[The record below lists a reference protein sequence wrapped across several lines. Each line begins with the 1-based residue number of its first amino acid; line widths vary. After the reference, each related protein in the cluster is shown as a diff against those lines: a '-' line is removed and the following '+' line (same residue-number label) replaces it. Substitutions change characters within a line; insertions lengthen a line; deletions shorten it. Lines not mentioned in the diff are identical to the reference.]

1 MFHKTLLTSLV
12 IAGLLL
18 AACAPAAT
26 PAPTTGK
33 IKVVATYSIV
43 GDMVQ
48 NVAGDK
54 IDLRVLVGPDGDAHT
69 FEPTPQDGVALKE
82 ARLIVENGLE
92 FETWLDDLYTS
103 SGSQAVRAAVSDGLE
118 PLAAP
123 EEGEH
128 HADEHSHEEGEAK
141 GTEEAHSEGEE
152 PGHAHGEF
160 DPHIW
165 HSTANAAVM
174 VKNIQN
180 ALSTLD
186 PANAAIYKAN
196 AEKYLAEI
204 VALENFIKEQVN
216 SLPAERRKLV
226 TTHDTLGYFARAY
239 GFEIVGTALG
249 SISTEA
255 GDPAADELA
264 GLVNDIKAAGVPSI
278 FAENVANEKLMTQIA
293 AEAGVKL
300 APTLY
305 TDALGPS
312 GSAGETYL
320 KMMRYNV
327 ETIVAALR

>member
-1 MFHKTLLTSLV
+1 MLRKLPLTLVLVLTLLIT
-12 IAGLLL
+12 
-18 AACAPAAT
+18 ACT
-26 PAPTTGK
+26 PATTPIPTLASEK
-33 IKVVATYSIV
+33 FKVVATYSIV
-43 GDMVQ
+43 GDMVK
-48 NVAGDK
+48 NVGGEA

-82 ARLIVENGLE
+82 ASLIVENGLE
-92 FETWLDDLYTS
+92 FETWLDELYTS
-103 SGSQAVRAAVSDGLE
+103 SGSQAVRAALSDGIE
-118 PLAAP
+118 PLAAL
-123 EEGEH
+123 EESE
-128 HADEHSHEEGEAK
+128 HADEPEGE
-141 GTEEAHSEGEE
+141 T
-152 PGHAHGEF
+152 HAHGEF

-174 VKNIQN
+174 AKNIQN
-180 ALSTLD
+180 ALSTVD
-186 PANAAIYKAN
+186 PANAATYQAN

-204 VALENFIKEQVN
+204 AALEIFIKAQAN

-226 TTHDTLGYFARAY
+226 TTHDTFRYFARDY

-278 FAENVANEKLMTQIA
+278 FAENVANEKLMSQIA
-293 AEAGVKL
+293 TEAGVKL

-305 TDALGPS
+305 TDALGKP

>member
-1 MFHKTLLTSLV
+1 MLRHLSLTLILGTVLT
-12 IAGLLL
+12 
-18 AACAPAAT
+18 ACTPATT
-26 PAPTTGK
+26 PAPATEK
-33 IKVVATYSIV
+33 LKVVATYSIV

-48 NVAGDK
+48 NVAGDA
-54 IDLRVLVGPDGDAHT
+54 IELRVLVGPDSDAHT
-69 FEPTPQDGVALKE
+69 FEPTPQDSVALQE
-82 ARLIVENGLE
+82 AKLIVENGLE
-92 FETWLDDLYTS
+92 FESWLDELYNS
-103 SGSQAVRAAVSDGLE
+103 SGSQAVRAALSDGLE
-118 PLAAP
+118 PL
-123 EEGEH
+123 EGEH
-128 HADEHSHEEGEAK
+128 HEGEEGEAK
-141 GTEEAHSEGEE
+141 GTEEAHSEEE
-152 PGHAHGEF
+152 EHGHEHGEF

-180 ALSTLD
+180 ALSTVD
-186 PANAAIYKAN
+186 PTNAATYQAN

-204 VALENFIKEQVN
+204 AALETFIKEQAN

-226 TTHDTLGYFARAY
+226 TSHDTFGYFARDF
-239 GFEIVGTALG
+239 GFEVVGTALG
-249 SISTEA
+249 SISTET

-264 GLVNDIKAAGVPSI
+264 ELINEIKAAGVPSI
-278 FAENVANEKLMTQIA
+278 FAENVANEKLMSQIA

-327 ETIVAALR
+327 ETIVEALK

>member
-1 MFHKTLLTSLV
+1 MLRKLPLKIILV
-12 IAGLLL
+12 IALVIT
-18 AACAPAAT
+18 ACAPATTPTTT
-26 PAPTTGK
+26 PAGEK
-33 IKVVATYSIV
+33 LKVVATYSIV

-48 NVAGDK
+48 NVGGAA

-82 ARLIVENGLE
+82 AQLIVENGLE
-92 FETWLDDLYTS
+92 FESWLDELYTS
-103 SGSQAVRAAVSDGLE
+103 SGSQAVRAALSDGIE

-128 HADEHSHEEGEAK
+128 HEDEQG
-141 GTEEAHSEGEE
+141 HSEGEAPSTAE
-152 PGHAHGEF
+152 AHAEDEHGHGEY

-180 ALSTLD
+180 ALSTVD
-186 PANAAIYKAN
+186 PANAATYTAN

-204 VALENFIKEQVN
+204 TALETFIKEQAN

-226 TTHDTLGYFARAY
+226 TSHDTFAYFARDY

-249 SISTEA
+249 SISTES

-278 FAENVANEKLMTQIA
+278 FAENVANEKLMSQIA

-305 TDALGPS
+305 TDALGEP

-327 ETIVAALR
+327 ETIVTALK